1 MIDVIDSASAPP
13 VELLLTVI
21 ATLLEPP
28 IVPPAVKDCETV
40 LDTLT
45 AAPEDTKYWIV
56 IMLPAAKLLPITP
69 SPK

>member
-1 MIDVIDSASAPP
+1 VIVSALAPP

-28 IVPPAVKDCETV
+28 IVLLAVKDCETV
-40 LDTLT
+40 LETLT
-45 AAPEDTKYWIV
+45 ADPEDIKYWIV
-56 IMLPAAKLLPITP
+56 IMLPAVKLLPITP